1 MRPDPVL
8 PDDARLYRAVF
19 ERSLGISF
27 VLSLRGEL
35 QRANATALSLAGQ
48 AVEHLVGKRLDEM
61 PWWPSAE
68 EERHRLRKAVE
79 RATSGESV
87 FVDTMLHAADG
98 RDLNVDLSCQPIHE
112 IDGSIV
118 GVLVEAR
125 DVTRR
130 VRSENALR
138 ASQAIFAGILN
149 IAVDAIISID
159 EHQNIVH
166 FNHGAEQIFGYEAAE
181 AIGMPLDLLLPARFR
196 GTHASFVALFGKAGE
211 QARRMGHR
219 RDIFGLRKNGEEFP
233 GEASISKL
241 DTPEQRLYTVVLR
254 DITERR
260 RIEQNQRFLA
270 RIGGELTRSLDTEQT
285 IATVLQLPVDGLA
298 DICMLDLVDEQR
310 RLVRRVSEGPD
321 ARVNAMVRQLAGRY
335 PLTWDSPSRVIDVLR
350 TGEPELVSDVS
361 DDWLEAHSENEG
373 ELTAVRTLGV
383 RSLIIVPLVARETV
397 IGTMS
402 LMGIGARRL
411 YDAVDLQVA
420 RELAL
425 RAAFAVENAR
435 LYSDAQLATRA
446 RDEVLGVVSHD
457 LRNPLSAIA
466 MCTNS
471 LLAQLPDDNGAQRD
485 LLATVYQSTQ
495 WMNRLIQDLLD
506 VSSIEAGRL
515 SVERRAEAVEPIL
528 RRATSMFERQA
539 AERSITMRV
548 VIRDNVP
555 AAYVDAERIVQ
566 VLTNLIGN
574 AMKFADSGGVITV
587 EAASQASEIT
597 ISVSDTGA
605 GIPPEHLPHVFER
618 YWQARRTARK
628 RGSGLGLA
636 ISRGIVEAHGGRIE
650 VTSALGAGSTFR
662 FTVPSASADVPARA

>member
-27 VLSLRGEL
+27 VLSVRGEL
-35 QRANATALSLAGQ
+35 ERANATALTLAGRSLDT
-48 AVEHLVGKRLDEM
+48 LVGKRLDEM
-61 PWWPSAE
+61 PWWPGAE
-68 EERHRLRKAVE
+68 EERQRLREAVE
-79 RATSGESV
+79 RAITGESV
-87 FVDTMLHAADG
+87 FVDTVLHAADG
-98 RDLNVDLSCQPIHE
+98 RDLDVDLSCQPIH
-112 IDGSIV
+112 DVGGAIV

-159 EHQNIVH
+159 EQQQIMH
-166 FNHGAEQIFGYEAAE
+166 FNHGAEQIFGYDAAE
-181 AIGMPLDLLLPARFR
+181 ALGMPLDLLLPVRFR
-196 GTHASFVALFGKAGE
+196 GTHASFVALFGKSGE

-219 RDIFGLRKNGEEFP
+219 REIFGLRKNGEEFP
-233 GEASISKL
+233 AEASISKL
-241 DTPEQRLYTVVLR
+241 DAPEQRLYTVVLR

-260 RIEQNQRFLA
+260 RVEQNQRFLA
-270 RIGGELTRSLDTEQT
+270 TAGGVLTRSLDTEQIIT
-285 IATVLQLPVDGLA
+285 TVLQLAVDEFA
-298 DICMLDLVDEQR
+298 DGCVLDLVDDQR
-310 RLVRRVSEGPD
+310 RLSRRVSEGPN
-321 ARVNAMVRQLAGRY
+321 ARLNDRMLQIASRY

-361 DDWLEAHSENEG
+361 DSWLEAHVESAG
-373 ELTAVRTLGV
+373 ELALVRDTGI
-383 RSLIIVPLVARETV
+383 RSLIIAPLVARETV

-402 LMGIGARRL
+402 LMGVGTRRP

-425 RAAFAVENAR
+425 RVAFALENAR
-435 LYSDAQLATRA
+435 LYADAQLATRA

-471 LLAQLPDDNGAQRD
+471 LLSQMPEDNGPQRE
-485 LLATVYQSTQ
+485 LLGTVYQSTQ

-506 VSSIEAGRL
+506 VSNIEAGRL
-515 SVERRAEAVEPIL
+515 SVERRAEHVEPIL
-528 RRATSMFERQA
+528 RRATAMFERQA
-539 AERSITMRV
+539 AERSIALRLIV
-548 VIRDNVP
+548 RDPVP

-574 AMKFADSGGVITV
+574 AMKFTDSGGAITV
-587 EAASQASEIT
+587 EASAQGSDVVIA
-597 ISVSDTGA
+597 VSDTGS

-650 VTSALGAGSTFR
+650 VTSTLGAGSTFR
-662 FTVPSASADVPARA
+662 FTVPAATDSLTRA

>member
-27 VLSLRGEL
+27 VLSVSGEL
-35 QRANATALSLAGQ
+35 QRANASALALAGRSL
-48 AVEHLVGKRLDEM
+48 EMLVGKRLDEM
-61 PWWPSAE
+61 PWLPSAE
-68 EERHRLRKAVE
+68 VERQRLRDAVE
-79 RATSGESV
+79 RAVAGESV
-87 FVDTMLHAADG
+87 FVDTILHAADG
-98 RDLNVDLSCQPIHE
+98 RDLNVDLSCQAIH
-112 IDGSIV
+112 DVSGAIV
-118 GVLVEAR
+118 GVLVEGR

-159 EHQNIVH
+159 EQQRIVH

-181 AIGMPLDLLLPARFR
+181 AIGTPLDFLLPARFR
-196 GTHASFVALFGKAGE
+196 GTHASFVAQFGKAGE

-219 RDIFGLRKNGEEFP
+219 REIFGLRKNGEEFP
-233 GEASISKL
+233 AEASISKL
-241 DTPEQRLYTVVLR
+241 DAPERLYTVVLR

-260 RIEQNQRFLA
+260 RVEQNQRFLA
-270 RIGGELTRSLDTEQT
+270 TAGGVLSRSLDTEQT
-285 IATVLQLPVDGLA
+285 IATVLQLPVDEFA
-298 DICMLDLVDEQR
+298 DVCILDLVDDQR
-310 RLVRRVSEGPD
+310 RLSRRVSEGPN
-321 ARVNAMVRQLAGRY
+321 ARLSAQMREIARRFT
-335 PLTWDSPSRVIDVLR
+335 LTWDSPSRVIDVLR
-350 TGEPELVSDVS
+350 TGEPELVSAMS
-361 DDWLEAHSENEG
+361 DEWLEAHVETDE
-373 ELTAVRTLGV
+373 ELAAIRETGA
-383 RSLIIVPLVARETV
+383 RSLLIVPLVARETV

-402 LMGIGARRL
+402 LYAAGSRRE

-425 RAAFAVENAR
+425 RAAFALENAR
-435 LYSDAQLATRA
+435 LYANAQLATRA
-446 RDEVLGVVSHD
+446 RDEILGVVSHD

-471 LLAQLPDDNGAQRD
+471 LLSQVPDDDGPQRE
-485 LLATVYQSTQ
+485 LLGTVYQSTQ

-506 VSSIEAGRL
+506 VSNIEAGKL
-515 SVERRAEAVEPIL
+515 SVERRAESVEPIL
-528 RRATSMFERQA
+528 HRATAMFERQA
-539 AERSITMRV
+539 AERAITLRLV
-548 VIRDNVP
+548 VRDPVP
-555 AAYVDAERIVQ
+555 LAHVDAERIVQ

-574 AMKFADSGGVITV
+574 AMKFTDSGGSITV
-587 EAASQASEIT
+587 EASAQGPDVAIT
-597 ISVSDTGA
+597 VSDTGA
-605 GIPPEHLPHVFER
+605 GIPPEHLPYVFER

-650 VTSALGAGSTFR
+650 VASSLGAGSTFR
-662 FTVPSASADVPARA
+662 FTVPAATADVVTAR